1 MSIRPEAPREEGDA
15 GDRGREAELRGR
27 ARLSQQRRLR
37 QATQFLH
44 KDSADLLPLD
54 GLKRLGTSKD
64 WQPHSVIQRRLAVEG
79 SPGRPQGEPPR
90 AQAPILGQ
98 ESRTKTS
105 KPERPALLVNC
116 KCRDQELQVAVD
128 TGTQYNQIS
137 AGCLSRLGLG
147 KRVLKA
153 PGGDLHPGPP
163 ALVEQLELQLGQ
175 ETVECSA
182 QVVVLHRPG
191 ASCPAAESPVLR
203 AALPAFAP
211 RAGPVTTAA
220 PDSPLGENLP
230 QEVKPWGMGHD

>member
-1 MSIRPEAPREEGDA
+1 MT
-15 GDRGREAELRGR
+15 DRGRGTRDATLPPPGVWTEERKEVREGFLEEVNPAWMTVCSWNPRLKIKASVQR
-27 ARLSQQRRLR
+27 AVSEQ
-37 QATQFLH
+37 
-44 KDSADLLPLD
+44 
-54 GLKRLGTSKD
+54 
-64 WQPHSVIQRRLAVEG
+64 QPHSVIQRRLAVEG

-182 QVVVLHRPG
+182 QVVDV
-191 ASCPAAESPVLR
+191 ESPELCLGLQTLLSLQCCIDLEHHVLR
-203 AALPAFAP
+203 LKAPFSELPFL
-211 RAGPVTTAA
+211 
-220 PDSPLGENLP
+220 PLH
-230 QEVKPWGMGHD
+230 QEPGQ

>member
-1 MSIRPEAPREEGDA
+1 ME
-15 GDRGREAELRGR
+15 
-27 ARLSQQRRLR
+27 Q
-37 QATQFLH
+37 
-44 KDSADLLPLD
+44 
-54 GLKRLGTSKD
+54 
-64 WQPHSVIQRRLAVEG
+64 QPHSVIQRRLAVEG

-182 QVVVLHRPG
+182 QVCCIDLEHH
-191 ASCPAAESPVLR
+191 VLR
-203 AALPAFAP
+203 LKAPFSELPFL
-211 RAGPVTTAA
+211 
-220 PDSPLGENLP
+220 PLH
-230 QEVKPWGMGHD
+230 QEPGQ